1 MIESDRR
8 RGFKAKKIKIK
19 VGSDAYE
26 ETNTHTHTVRKFRD
40 QRSELQANRAR
51 LIGSMWYKKL

>member
-26 ETNTHTHTVRKFRD
+26 ETNTHTHTHGEEVPGINAVSCK
-40 QRSELQANRAR
+40 QTELD
-51 LIGSMWYKKL
+51 